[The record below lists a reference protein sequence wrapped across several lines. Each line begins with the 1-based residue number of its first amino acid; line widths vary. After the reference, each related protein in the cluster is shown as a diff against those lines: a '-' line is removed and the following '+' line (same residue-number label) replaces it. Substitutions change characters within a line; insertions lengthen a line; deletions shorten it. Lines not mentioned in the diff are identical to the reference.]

1 MHEPFNVVH
10 TSWKKRTCS
19 NFDPTVYPFLV
30 DRLSQRE
37 TVAQGNMDKNN
48 CFFVNLLL
56 KLFLSMFAGFQEKTR
71 HGTQLVP
78 SAVVAGVLSCC
89 LHVGGNIFFY
99 KSAVACGA

>member
-1 MHEPFNVVH
+1 MVY
-10 TSWKKRTCS
+10 TSMKIRTCS
-19 NFDPTVYPFLV
+19 NFDPTVYPLLV

-37 TVAQGNMDKNN
+37 TVAQGNIDKNS

-56 KLFLSMFAGFQEKTR
+56 KLILSMVAGFQEKTR

-78 SAVVAGVLSCC
+78 YAVVAGVLSCC

-99 KSAVACGA
+99 KGALACGA